1 MGNHGYYEAELT
13 FANATL
19 LEIFSIGWDNPF
31 WDITSTDVDEETGE
45 ATIIMN
51 AEGKMFDYISYQPDT
66 PAFWRNLRIVSALMP
81 NVWKILTRA
90 SIYSYS
96 YDGVSD
102 EIGVDY
108 NKDLLTPEQVAKVM
122 ATAPEEGCDFDDVMT
137 EWVNEEE
144 CYIWEFFNNNNLED
158 YMEPWGYR
166 SEISRDA
173 DGELLWDNNDQDWE
187 CDWKEL
193 AKDYHVFLGDW
204 IDEA

>member
-1 MGNHGYYEAELT
+1 MGNHGTYEAQLT

-31 WDITSTDVDEETGE
+31 WEIESTDVDEETGE
-45 ATIIMN
+45 ATIVMY
-51 AEGKMFDYISYQPDT
+51 AEGKMFDFISHPPDSA
-66 PAFWRNLRIVSALMP
+66 AFWRSLRIVSALMP

-108 NKDLLTPEQVAKVM
+108 NKALLTPEQVAKVM
-122 ATAPEEGCDFDDVMT
+122 ATAEEEGCDFDEAMT
-137 EWVNEEE
+137 EWVNENE
-144 CYIWEFFNNNNLED
+144 CYIWEFFNYNNLAD
-158 YMEPWGYR
+158 YLSPWGYVA
-166 SEISRDA
+166 EIELT
-173 DGELLWDNNDQDWE
+173 DGELQWDCNDQDWE
-187 CDWKEL
+187 CDWREL
-193 AKDYHVFLGDW
+193 AKDYHVWLGEC